1 MFSLLRNAAISSF
14 DPSRLVIQHV
24 YRMNDSQRAVW
35 TNSRLQSLL
44 WSPREPPLEGGVVRR
59 AHRHTDS
66 DFSRNISLVL
76 ENLLKNYERSELP
89 NHGKGKL
96 LKWVGSFPVVA
107 VLLLALSAV
116 LVYTLYT
123 KCVKNISWA
132 IAS

>member
-1 MFSLLRNAAISSF
+1 MFPILRNAAISSF

-44 WSPREPPLEGGVVRR
+44 WSPRERPLEGGVVRR

-96 LKWVGSFPVVA
+96 LKCSSPVVA
-107 VLLLALSAV
+107 VLLLALSH
-116 LVYTLYT
+116 VYILYST
-123 KCVKNISWA
+123 
-132 IAS
+132 